1 MTNLPP
7 PDPRSSE
14 SRPLGF
20 DDFVGVFVAL
30 AAIGAIFFWTLS
42 RRDRGFQMPEI
53 LSQAPSPLGQ
63 LTPLPAPEAEE
74 ETTPLAPIIP
84 PVVPTESPEPLAPA
98 PTRTPVGQRF
108 PAVVPVPTAPA
119 PATPTPEASPTP
131 EAEPTP
137 AEAPAQ
143 PVEFVDVPENYW
155 ARPFITTLAARGI
168 VNGFPGG
175 YFQPDEPVTRAEYA
189 ALLQEAFNQPP
200 GDKSV
205 KYDDVTSD
213 FWGAPAID
221 RATSTGFLQGYP
233 GNVFQPGQPIP
244 RVQALVALVS
254 GLDLAPPADPAQV
267 VQTYQDAAEI
277 PNYATEKVATAT
289 ASGLVVNYPEQNVL
303 NPNTN
308 ATRAE
313 VAAFIHQ
320 ALVNA
325 GKLEPVESEYI
336 VQRSE

>member
-14 SRPLGF
+14 NRPLGF
-20 DDFVGVFVAL
+20 DDFVAVFVAF
-30 AAIGAIFFWTLS
+30 AAIGAVFFWTLS

-63 LTPLPAPEAEE
+63 LTPLPSPEAEE
-74 ETTPLAPIIP
+74 QSPPVPLPL
-84 PVVPTESPEPLAPA
+84 VVPTESPEPPAPA

-108 PAVVPVPTAPA
+108 PAVVPVPTT
-119 PATPTPEASPTP
+119 PATPTPEASPSPTP
-131 EAEPTP
+131 EA
-137 AEAPAQ
+137 APAQ
-143 PVEFVDVPENYW
+143 PTEFVDVPEDYW
-155 ARPFITTLAARGI
+155 ARPFITALAAQGI

-175 YFQPDEPVTRAEYA
+175 YFQPDEPVTRAEFA
-189 ALLQEAFNQPP
+189 ALLQEAFDQAP

-205 KYDDVTSD
+205 KYDDITDD
-213 FWGAPAID
+213 FWGAPAVD
-221 RATSTGFLQGYP
+221 RATSTGFMQGYP
-233 GNVFQPGQPIP
+233 GDVFQPGQQIP

-254 GLDLAPPADPAQV
+254 GLDLKPPADPEQV
-267 VQTYQDAAEI
+267 VQSYQDAAEI

-289 ASGLVVNYPEQNVL
+289 ASGLVVNYPQQNSL

-313 VAAFIHQ
+313 VAAFIYQ

-325 GKLEPVESEYI
+325 GKLEPIESEYI